1 MRVDSHQHFWNY
13 SKEEYDWIDDSMA
26 VIRRDFLPPDLKFEF
41 DKKNLQVSVAVQARC
56 TLEET
61 RWLLDFADKYDH
73 VAGVVGW
80 IDLKADDLEDQ
91 LKEFE
96 GNTKLCGFREIL
108 QGQEPE
114 FMLDPKFIRGV
125 KLLAEKGYSYDI
137 LVFPKH
143 LKAVKELLKEL
154 PEMRLVI
161 DHIAKP
167 LIGEGEIDEWAED
180 MTEIAQ
186 YKHVFCKLSGMVT
199 ETNSGWEEEDFKPYM
214 EVVLNAFG
222 EDRIMYGSDWP
233 VCLLNGSYEEVYN
246 IAHNFVNNYSSS
258 AEAKVF
264 GQNAASFY
272 KLG

>member
-13 SKEEYDWIDDSMA
+13 SAEEYDWIDDSMA
-26 VIRRDFLPPDLKFEF
+26 IIRRDFLPPDLKIEF
-41 DKKNLQVSVAVQARC
+41 DKHQLNASVAVQARC

-80 IDLKADDLEDQ
+80 IDLKADDLEEQ

-96 GNTKLCGFREIL
+96 GNKKLCGFREIL

-125 KLLAEKGYSYDI
+125 KLLAHKGFSYDI
-137 LVFPKH
+137 LVFPRH
-143 LKAVKELLKEL
+143 LKAVKELLKQL

-167 LIGEGEIDEWAED
+167 LIGEGQIDEWTKD
-180 MTEIAQ
+180 LTEIAQ
-186 YKHVFCKLSGMVT
+186 HKHVFCKLSGMVT
-199 ETNSGWEEEDFKPYM
+199 ETKPGWEEEDFKPYM

-222 EDRIMYGSDWP
+222 EDRVMYGSDWP

-246 IAHNFVNNYSSS
+246 IAQNFVNNYSAS

-264 GQNAASFY
+264 GQNASSFY
-272 KLG
+272 NLG

>member
-13 SKEEYDWIDDSMA
+13 SVEEYDWIDDSMA
-26 VIRRDFLPPDLKFEF
+26 VIRRDFLPPDLKLEF
-41 DKKNLQVSVAVQARC
+41 DKKNLQASVAVQARC

-61 RWLLDFADKYDH
+61 HWLLDFADKYDH

-80 IDLKADDLEDQ
+80 IDLKADDLEEQ

-96 GNTKLCGFREIL
+96 GNKKLCGFREIL

-125 KLLAEKGYSYDI
+125 TLLAEKGYSYDI

-143 LKAVKELLKEL
+143 LKAVKKLLKEL

-180 MTEIAQ
+180 LTEIAPQ
-186 YKHVFCKLSGMVT
+186 TCFL
-199 ETNSGWEEEDFKPYM
+199 
-214 EVVLNAFG
+214 
-222 EDRIMYGSDWP
+222 
-233 VCLLNGSYEEVYN
+233 
-246 IAHNFVNNYSSS
+246 
-258 AEAKVF
+258 
-264 GQNAASFY
+264 
-272 KLG
+272 